1 MDNYGTGY
9 KCKHKDKK
17 YNFERKAIGGK
28 VSDMYNKAFRLLNKY
43 RKYILMLIDT
53 FIAVVSYLSPHIIS
67 GVHPTKIDWF
77 LNTWYIY
84 TIIYIGT
91 FIIMGVYKNIWR
103 YAGIQDIFKCLQA
116 SVFAN
121 LLFLVITKSF
131 NIFVRYYVYIVAF
144 FVASFCTMA
153 IRVVYRAVLIIG
165 DKSSKKLS
173 HYTSIMIVGA
183 GQATVAILHE
193 INRNNPNNYL
203 VKCIV
208 DDDKTKIG
216 RNISSVPVVSSTE
229 KIIAMAKKYEI
240 EEIIVSIP
248 SLDKENKKRIL
259 DICANTKCKLKIL
272 PEVYSL
278 LTNSNNLL
286 EKLRDVQVEDLLGRE
301 PITLDCTMT
310 KENIQGKTILVTG
323 GGGSIGSELCR
334 QISFYNPNK
343 LIILDIYENNAYSIQ
358 QELIRLYGNNL
369 NLEVEI
375 ASVRDKNK
383 LNKIFALQNIDI
395 VFHAA
400 AHKHV
405 PLMEKNPEEAIKN
418 NVIGTYNL
426 AQAAHE
432 NKVEKF
438 VLISTDKAVNPTNV
452 MGATK
457 RIAEMIIQ
465 SYNKHSET
473 DFVAVR
479 FGNVLGS
486 NGSVIPL
493 FKEQIKEG
501 GPVTVTHEE
510 ITRYFMTIPEAVQL
524 VLRAS
529 SMAEGGEIFVLD
541 MGEPVKIKD
550 LAYNLIKLSG
560 LEPEIDINIEY
571 TGLRPGEKLYEELL
585 ISHGKNQIKTNIDKI
600 FIEGPSEFDENELF
614 ELIKELEKAANDMD
628 IDRIIFLIEKLVP
641 TYKRTLNNL
650 YTKSTS
656 CA

>member
-1 MDNYGTGY
+1 MSNLYSSIY
-9 KCKHKDKK
+9 
-17 YNFERKAIGGK
+17 
-28 VSDMYNKAFRLLNKY
+28 RLLNKY
-43 RKYILMLIDT
+43 RKYILALIDM
-53 FIAVVSYLSPHIIS
+53 FIIIISFLSPHVMS
-67 GVHPTKIDWF
+67 GIHPDKMVWF
-77 LNTWYIY
+77 KNTWYIY

-91 FIIMGVYKNIWR
+91 FVLMGVYKNIWR

-116 SVFAN
+116 NVIAN
-121 LLFLVITKSF
+121 LLFLVITKSL
-131 NIFVRYYVYIVAF
+131 NIFVRYYVYVVAF
-144 FVASFCTMA
+144 FVTSFCTLA
-153 IRVVYRAVLIIG
+153 IRIVYRALLIIG
-165 DKSSKKLS
+165 DKNTKKLS
-173 HYTSIMIVGA
+173 HYTNIMIVGA
-183 GQATVAILHE
+183 GQATVAILQE
-193 INRNNPNNYL
+193 INRNNPNNYM

-208 DDDKTKIG
+208 DDDKTKID
-216 RNISSVPVVSSTE
+216 RTINSVPIVSSTE
-229 KIIAMAKKYEI
+229 KIPAMIKKFDI
-240 EEIIVSIP
+240 DEIILSIP
-248 SLDKENKKRIL
+248 SIDKENKKRIL
-259 DICANTKCKLKIL
+259 DICADTKCKLKIL

-278 LTNSNNLL
+278 LTNDKNIMD
-286 EKLRDVQVEDLLGRE
+286 KIRDVQVEDLLGRE
-301 PITLDCTMT
+301 PITLDCTFT
-310 KENIQGKTILVTG
+310 KEYIQGKIVLVTG

-334 QISFYNPNK
+334 QISSYNPKK
-343 LIILDIYENNAYSIQ
+343 LIILDIYENNAYDIQ
-358 QELIRLYGNNL
+358 QELIRIYGNKL
-369 NLEVEI
+369 DMEVEI

-383 LNKIFALQNIDI
+383 LHQIFTNYDFDV

-418 NVIGTYNL
+418 NVIGTYNIV
-426 AQAAHE
+426 QVAHE
-432 NKVEKF
+432 YKVEKF
-438 VLISTDKAVNPTNV
+438 VLISTDKAVNPTNI

-465 SYNKHSET
+465 SYNRHSET

-493 FKEQIKEG
+493 FKEQIKVG
-501 GPVTVTHEE
+501 GPVTVTHED

-560 LEPEIDINIEY
+560 LEPEVEIDIQF

-585 ISHGKNQIKTNIDKI
+585 ISHENNQIKTNIEKI
-600 FIEGPSEFDENELF
+600 FIERPTEIDEHELY
-614 ELIKELEKAANDMD
+614 ELIKELEQAAIN
-628 IDRIIFLIEKLVP
+628 IDTERIIFLIEKLVP
-641 TYKRTLNNL
+641 TYKRTTNV
-650 YTKSTS
+650 KCKGSS

>member
-1 MDNYGTGY
+1 MSNL
-9 KCKHKDKK
+9 
-17 YNFERKAIGGK
+17 YNSVFK
-28 VSDMYNKAFRLLNKY
+28 LLNKY
-43 RKYILMLIDT
+43 RKYILILIDT
-53 FIAVVSYLSPHIIS
+53 FIAIISFLSPHIIS
-67 GVHPTKIDWF
+67 GVHPDKIDWF

-84 TIIYIGT
+84 TVIYIVT
-91 FIIMGVYKNIWR
+91 FVAMGVYKNIWR
-103 YAGIQDIFKCLQA
+103 YAGIQDIYKCLQA
-116 SVFAN
+116 SVLAN
-121 LLFLVITKSF
+121 ILFIIFTKSL

-144 FVASFCTMA
+144 VLTSFCTMA

-165 DKSSKKLS
+165 DKNTKKLS
-173 HYTSIMIVGA
+173 HYTNIMIVGA
-183 GQATVAILHE
+183 GQATVAILNE
-193 INRNNPNNYL
+193 ISRNNPNNYM
-203 VKCIV
+203 VQCIV
-208 DDDKTKIG
+208 DDDTTKIG
-216 RNISSVPVVSSTE
+216 RSINSVPVVSSTFE
-229 KIIAMAKKYEI
+229 ISYMVKKYDI
-240 EEIIVSIP
+240 DEIILSIP
-248 SLDKENKKRIL
+248 SIDKENKKRIL

-278 LTNSNNLL
+278 LTSDNKIM
-286 EKLRDVQVEDLLGRE
+286 EQIREVQVEDLLGRE
-301 PITLDCTMT
+301 PISLDCTLT
-310 KENIQGKTILVTG
+310 KEYIQDKTILVTG

-334 QISFYNPNK
+334 QIASYNPKK
-343 LIILDIYENNAYSIQ
+343 LIVLDIYENNAYDIQ
-358 QELIRLYGNNL
+358 QELIRTYNNKL
-369 NLEVEI
+369 DLEVEI

-383 LNKIFALQNIDI
+383 LNQIFEAKNIDI
-395 VFHAA
+395 VYHAA

-418 NVIGTYNL
+418 NVIGTYNI
-426 AQAAHE
+426 AQVSHE
-432 NKVEKF
+432 YKVEKF

-473 DFVAVR
+473 EFVAVR

-550 LAYNLIKLSG
+550 LAFNLIRLSG
-560 LEPEIDINIEY
+560 FEPNVDIEVAY

-585 ISHGKNQIKTNIDKI
+585 ISHDKNQVQTSIDKI
-600 FIEGPSEFDENELF
+600 FIERPTEINEKELF
-614 ELIKELEKAANDMD
+614 ELIKELEKAAYYLE
-628 IDRIIFLIEKLVP
+628 IEKIIHLIEKLVP
-641 TYKRTLNNL
+641 TYKWTLNGNDKVE
-650 YTKSTS
+650 TGV
-656 CA
+656 A

>member
-1 MDNYGTGY
+1 MTNLYNNIY
-9 KCKHKDKK
+9 K
-17 YNFERKAIGGK
+17 
-28 VSDMYNKAFRLLNKY
+28 LLNKY
-43 RKYILMLIDT
+43 RKYILILIDT
-53 FIAVVSYLSPHIIS
+53 FIVIISFLSPHIIS
-67 GVHPTKIDWF
+67 GVHPEKFNWF
-77 LNTWYIY
+77 ENTWYIY
-84 TIIYIGT
+84 TVIYITT
-91 FIIMGVYKNIWR
+91 FVFMGVYKNIWR

-116 SVFAN
+116 NIIAN
-121 LLFLVITKSF
+121 LVFLILTKLL

-144 FVASFCTMA
+144 FVTSFCTMA
-153 IRVVYRAVLIIG
+153 IRIVYRAILIIG
-165 DKSSKKLS
+165 DKNTKKLS
-173 HYTSIMIVGA
+173 HYTNIMIAGA
-183 GQATVAILHE
+183 GQATVAMLQE
-193 INRNNPNNYL
+193 IDRNNPNNYM

-216 RNISSVPVVSSTE
+216 RSINSVPIVSSTE
-229 KIIAMAKKYEI
+229 KIPSMVNKFDID
-240 EEIIVSIP
+240 EIILSIP
-248 SLDKENKKRIL
+248 SIDKENKKRIL
-259 DICANTKCKLKIL
+259 DLCANTKCKLKIL

-278 LTNSNNLL
+278 LTDNKNILDKIR
-286 EKLRDVQVEDLLGRE
+286 EVQVEDLLGRE
-301 PITLDCTMT
+301 PITLDCTLT
-310 KENIQGKTILVTG
+310 KEYIQGKTVLVTG

-334 QISFYNPNK
+334 QISSYEPKK
-343 LIILDIYENNAYSIQ
+343 LIIFDIYENNAYCIQ
-358 QELIRLYGNNL
+358 QELIRQYRNTLDI
-369 NLEVEI
+369 EVEI
-375 ASVRDKNK
+375 ASIRDKNK
-383 LNKIFALQNIDI
+383 LNQIFTNYNIDI

-418 NVIGTYNL
+418 NVIGTYNVV
-426 AQAAHE
+426 QATHE
-432 NKVEKF
+432 HKVEKF

-465 SYNKHSET
+465 SYNCHSKT

-501 GPVTVTHEE
+501 GPVTLTHEE

-560 LEPEIDINIEY
+560 LEPEVDIDIEY
-571 TGLRPGEKLYEELL
+571 TGLRPGEKLFEELL
-585 ISHGKNQIKTNIDKI
+585 ISHDKNQMKTNIDKI
-600 FIEGPSEFDENELF
+600 FIERPTNFDEQELF
-614 ELIKELEKAANDMD
+614 ELIRELEKAAHDTD
-628 IDRIIFLIEKLVP
+628 VEKIIYLLEKLVP
-641 TYKRTLNNL
+641 TYKRTTYVKSKLNNYANISYL
-650 YTKSTS
+650 VL
-656 CA
+656 

>member
-1 MDNYGTGY
+1 
-9 KCKHKDKK
+9 
-17 YNFERKAIGGK
+17 
-28 VSDMYNKAFRLLNKY
+28 
-43 RKYILMLIDT
+43 
-53 FIAVVSYLSPHIIS
+53 
-67 GVHPTKIDWF
+67 
-77 LNTWYIY
+77 
-84 TIIYIGT
+84 
-91 FIIMGVYKNIWR
+91 MGVYKNIWR

-116 SVFAN
+116 NILAN
-121 LLFLVITKSF
+121 IIFLVLTKSL

-144 FVASFCTMA
+144 FVTSFCTLA
-153 IRVVYRAVLIIG
+153 IRIVYRAILIIG
-165 DKSSKKLS
+165 DKNTKKLS
-173 HYTSIMIVGA
+173 HYTNIMIVGA
-183 GQATVAILHE
+183 GEATVAILQE
-193 INRNNPNNYL
+193 ISRNNPNNYM

-216 RNISSVPVVSSTE
+216 RTINSVPIVSSTDE
-229 KIIAMAKKYEI
+229 IPAMINKFDI
-240 EEIIVSIP
+240 DEIILSIP
-248 SLDKENKKRIL
+248 SIDKENKKRIL
-259 DICANTKCKLKIL
+259 DICAKSKCKMKIL

-278 LTNSNNLL
+278 LTDNKNILDKIR
-286 EKLRDVQVEDLLGRE
+286 EVQVEDLLGRE
-301 PITLDCTMT
+301 PISLDCTLT
-310 KENIQGKTILVTG
+310 KEYIQGKTVLVTG

-334 QISFYNPNK
+334 QISSYGPKK
-343 LIILDIYENNAYSIQ
+343 LIVLDIYENNAYIIQ
-358 QELIRLYGNNL
+358 QELVRQYGDTL
-369 NLEVEI
+369 DIEVEI
-375 ASVRDKNK
+375 TSIRDKNK
-383 LNKIFALQNIDI
+383 LNQVFASYDIDI

-418 NVIGTYNL
+418 NVIGTYNVV
-426 AQAAHE
+426 QAADEH
-432 NKVEKF
+432 NIEKF
-438 VLISTDKAVNPTNV
+438 ILISTDKAVNPTNV

-465 SYNKHSET
+465 SYNSHSET

-560 LEPEIDINIEY
+560 LEPEIDIDIEY
-571 TGLRPGEKLYEELL
+571 TGLRPGEKLFEELL
-585 ISHGKNQIKTNIDKI
+585 ISHDKNQVKTNIDKI
-600 FIEGPSEFDENELF
+600 FIEQPTSFDEQELF
-614 ELIKELEKAANDMD
+614 ELVKELEQAAYNTD
-628 IDRIIFLIEKLVP
+628 IEKIVYFLEKLVP
-641 TYKRTLNNL
+641 TYKRTTNEKCS
-650 YTKSTS
+650 KSTE